1 MRIVELEMQRQLLT
15 GMVVLTALLA
25 VCPAASAQR
34 SAGSKIMGT
43 AYEYPYFYRSA
54 GAYQDTAYQHADV
67 LRESVSYGEP
77 IPAEVAT
84 EHTAAI
90 RSSIAAANKKYAALR
105 KLAGNHKEANA
116 QLDAIDAHHK
126 AALSHVDKIDKAVA
140 SGKGDPAAVGEAA
153 HAAASS
159 LKSAQAEHEKLM
171 QHFAKPTPK

>member
-1 MRIVELEMQRQLLT
+1 MRRLLSTAIVTL
-15 GMVVLTALLA
+15 ALLA
-25 VCPAASAQR
+25 VIGPLALQSTAWAQR
-34 SAGSKIMGT
+34 SAGSKITGS

-54 GAYQDTAYQHADV
+54 GTYQHTAYQHADV

-77 IPAEVAT
+77 IPAEVAK

-90 RSSIAAANKKYAALR
+90 RSSIEAANKKYAALR
-105 KLAGNHKEANA
+105 KMAGDHKEANA
-116 QLDAIDAHHK
+116 QLDAIDSHHK

-140 SGKGDPAAVGEAA
+140 SGKGDPGAVGDAA

-171 QHFAKPTPK
+171 QHFAKPAAK